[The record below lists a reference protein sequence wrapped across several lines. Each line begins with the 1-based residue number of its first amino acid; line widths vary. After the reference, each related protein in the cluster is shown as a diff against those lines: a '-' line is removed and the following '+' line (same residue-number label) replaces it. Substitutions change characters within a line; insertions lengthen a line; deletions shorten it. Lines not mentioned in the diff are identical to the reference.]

1 MKPEEQITIK
11 FLGFQEL
18 MAMQGFPEFSDLASL
33 CIHDESSGSMQF
45 TTNNAFS
52 LCAYKKNEKCSL

>member
-1 MKPEEQITIK
+1 
-11 FLGFQEL
+11 
-18 MAMQGFPEFSDLASL
+18 MQGFPEFSDLASL

-45 TTNNAFS
+45 TTNNPFS